1 MASPSASDSSESD
14 SGSEFSLS
22 DSDLSDNESDAEIL
36 PYRFEPEVDVAAGL
50 RPADEEEEPADDAN
64 RELEENRLGNNLW

>member
-36 PYRFEPEVDVAAGL
+36 PYRFEPEVNVAAE
-50 RPADEEEEPADDAN
+50 EEEEPADDAN